1 MAGGLLATL
10 LAACGSAVGPGPFGN
25 PGKSD
30 VSQCAPVPPN
40 GVLSYAVEEFSNGGR
55 QTAVIT
61 SVALVKPQNLRVLA
75 AYVVPITGHYLIGVM
90 PGFPPSHLGPGVQWS
105 HRQRAVGARIP
116 PSGRDV
122 VTNLLLVLKPATMTG
137 SAQGVQVSYE
147 VSGQEYIW
155 QTSTAVTVK
164 VTTSC

>member
-1 MAGGLLATL
+1 
-10 LAACGSAVGPGPFGN
+10 
-25 PGKSD
+25 
-30 VSQCAPVPPN
+30 VPPD
-40 GVLSYAVEEFSNGGR
+40 GVLSYAVEEFSNGGS

-61 SVALVKPQNLRVLA
+61 SVALVRPENLRVLA

-116 PSGRDV
+116 PSGDV
-122 VTNLLLVLKPATMTG
+122 VTNLLLVLKPTTETG
-137 SAQGVQVSYE
+137 SAQGVQVYYE

-155 QTSTAVTVK
+155 QTSTEVTVK

>member
-1 MAGGLLATL
+1 VSLADRVVEREGAMQAVTQYR
-10 LAACGSAVGPGPFGN
+10 AHGEVVACGRARVAAAIAEGHV
-25 PGKSD
+25 D
-30 VSQCAPVPPN
+30 
-40 GVLSYAVEEFSNGGR
+40 R

-61 SVALVKPQNLRVLA
+61 PVALVKPQNLRVLA
-75 AYVVPITGHYLIGVM
+75 AYVVPVTGHYLIGVM